1 MARIDQTR
9 TNFLNAETLTSEEQ
23 TELLAQ
29 LGAAANDELDV
40 VTVSSASLSLT
51 TEHAR
56 KYVRLTAIEDIDVTI
71 PTNAT
76 QAIPTDSIVILWR
89 ASGAGTVTIS
99 PDSGVTLNVSNI
111 VLAENEGTMLIKV
124 DENEWDQL

>member
-99 PDSGVTLNVSNI
+99 PASGVTLNVSNI
-111 VLAENEGTMLIKV
+111 VLSENEGTMLIKV